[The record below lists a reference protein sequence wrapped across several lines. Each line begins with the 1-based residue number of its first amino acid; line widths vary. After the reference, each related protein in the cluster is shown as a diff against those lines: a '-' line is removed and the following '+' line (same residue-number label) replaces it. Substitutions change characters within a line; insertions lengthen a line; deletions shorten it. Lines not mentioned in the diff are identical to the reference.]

1 MINIESKRGIALDF
15 IVYIIAMEDP
25 ISYHGIHEFFLQN
38 FEVEKPAY
46 IPEIRDIIAKLGV
59 IQPNISIDIKNVI
72 ISETINDLLSLYPK
86 ELSPQKVENTEE
98 LITDYFEYINRF
110 FNINAVIVNDGL
122 VDFSNIGS
130 IDEIYNDE
138 EINNIVSVIKT
149 IIIITT
155 NIVKQLQKHKFEN
168 LPINENEINSAVI
181 SEHFQNYLLLK
192 IISPNIYISYYAS
205 LVFSLQKRAS
215 NFLSRFIR
223 EINGVSESILI
234 NKYSSREKYLDY
246 QINENEKLLFQHS
259 FQTPQLDGSF
269 FTYAESS
276 IISLQS
282 SFISLEESLKNYL
295 NILSASELL
304 RFADLT
310 AVNLYQYLEL
320 NAEHSLYGMKLKYLN
335 LQRYGDKIHLKENKF
350 LENELDIFMKDKS
363 AFVDYLQSKSFDN
376 GTIKI
381 ILNTLSENKYSSNR
395 AKGIEF
401 KNDIYFFRFCYFF
414 YIFDYFYE
422 VEGKKFDTIASFE
435 RITKFNIDNK
445 REVKQ
450 QYLKNFL
457 DIDNPQGKHYPFT
470 FKTTDAFLTNVEYLL
485 GINREKLKSI
495 PE

>member
-1 MINIESKRGIALDF
+1 MIQIDTKRGIALDF
-15 IVYIIAMEDP
+15 IVYVIAMEDP
-25 ISYHGIHEFFLQN
+25 VSYHGIHEFFLQN
-38 FEVEKPAY
+38 FDVEKPAH
-46 IPEIRDIIAKLGV
+46 IPEIRDIKARLDGM
-59 IQPNISIDIKNVI
+59 QPDISIDIKNII

-86 ELSPQKVENTEE
+86 ELSPQKVESSDE
-98 LITDYFEYINRF
+98 LITDYFEYINRYL
-110 FNINAVIVNDGL
+110 NINAVIVNDGT

-138 EINNIVSVIKT
+138 EINKIVSAIKT

-155 NIVKQLQKHKFEN
+155 NIVQQLQKHKSES
-168 LPINENEINSAVI
+168 LPINQNEINSAVI
-181 SEHFQNYLLLK
+181 SEHFQNYLLLR

-215 NFLSRFIR
+215 NFLGRFIR
-223 EINGVSESILI
+223 EVNGISESILV

-246 QINENEKLLFQHS
+246 QINENEKLLFEHS

-269 FTYAESS
+269 FAYTESS

-310 AVNLYQYLEL
+310 GVNLYQYLEL
-320 NAEHSLYGMKLKYLN
+320 NAEHSLYGIKLKYLN
-335 LQRYGDKIHLKENKF
+335 LQRYGDKVHSQENKF
-350 LENELDIFMKDKS
+350 LENELDVFMKEKS
-363 AFVDYLQSKSFDN
+363 VFVDYLQLKSFDN
-376 GTIKI
+376 STIKI
-381 ILNTLSENKYSSNR
+381 ILNALSENKYSSNGV
-395 AKGIEF
+395 KGIEF

-435 RITKFNIDNK
+435 RITKFNMDNK

-450 QYLKNFL
+450 QYLKNFI
-457 DIDNPQGKHYPFT
+457 DIDNPQAKHYPFT
-470 FKTTDAFLTNVEYLL
+470 FKTTDAFLKEFEYSL
-485 GINREKLKSI
+485 GINREKLKPI

>member
-1 MINIESKRGIALDF
+1 MINIESKKGIALDF
-15 IVYIIAMEDP
+15 IVYVIAMEDP
-25 ISYHGIHEFFLQN
+25 VSYHGIHEFFLQN
-38 FEVEKPAY
+38 FEVEKPTH
-46 IPEIRDIIAKLGV
+46 IPEIRDIIARLDV
-59 IQPNISIDIKNVI
+59 IQPDLGIDIKNTI
-72 ISETINDLLSLYPK
+72 ISQTINDLLSLYPK
-86 ELSPQKVENTEE
+86 ELSPQKVESSEE

-110 FNINAVIVNDGL
+110 LNINAVIVNDGT
-122 VDFSNIGS
+122 VDFPNIGS

-138 EINNIVSVIKT
+138 EINNIVNVIKT

-155 NIVKQLQKHKFEN
+155 NIVQQLQKHKSES
-168 LPINENEINSAVI
+168 LPINQNEINSAVI
-181 SEHFQNYLLLK
+181 SEHFQNYLLLR

-205 LVFSLQKRAS
+205 LVLSLEKRAS

-223 EINGVSESILI
+223 EVNGVSESVLI

-246 QINENEKLLFQHS
+246 QINENEKLLFEHS

-269 FTYAESS
+269 FVYTESS

-310 AVNLYQYLEL
+310 GVNLYQYLEL

-335 LQRYGDKIHLKENKF
+335 LQRYGDKVHLQENKF
-350 LENELDIFMKDKS
+350 LENELDIFMKEKS

-381 ILNTLSENKYSSNR
+381 ILNALSENKYSSNGI
-395 AKGIEF
+395 KGVEF

-414 YIFDYFYE
+414 YIFDYFFD

-435 RITKFNIDNK
+435 KITKFNTDNK

-450 QYLKNFL
+450 QYLKNFI
-457 DIDNPQGKHYPFT
+457 DIDNTQGKHYPFT
-470 FKTTDAFLTNVEYLL
+470 FKTTDAFLTEIEYSL
-485 GINREKLKSI
+485 GINREKLKPI
-495 PE
+495 P

>member
-1 MINIESKRGIALDF
+1 MIQIDTKRGIALDF
-15 IVYIIAMEDP
+15 IVYVIAMEDP
-25 ISYHGIHEFFLQN
+25 VSYHNIHEFFLQN
-38 FEVEKPAY
+38 FEVEKPTH
-46 IPEIRDIIAKLGV
+46 IPEIKAIIAKLDV
-59 IQPNISIDIKNVI
+59 IQPDLGIDIKNLI
-72 ISETINDLLSLYPK
+72 ISQTINDLLSFYPK
-86 ELSPQKVENTEE
+86 ELSPQKVESSEE
-98 LITDYFEYINRF
+98 LITDYFEYINRYL
-110 FNINAVIVNDGL
+110 NINAVIVNDGT

-138 EINNIVSVIKT
+138 EINNIVSVVKT
-149 IIIITT
+149 IIIITA
-155 NIVKQLQKHKFEN
+155 NIVQQLQKHIFES

-181 SEHFQNYLLLK
+181 SEHFQNYLLLR

-205 LVFSLQKRAS
+205 LVFSLEKRAS

-223 EINGVSESILI
+223 EVNGVSESVLI

-246 QINENEKLLFQHS
+246 QINENEKLLFEHS

-269 FTYAESS
+269 FSYTESS

-310 AVNLYQYLEL
+310 GVNLYQYLEL

-335 LQRYGDKIHLKENKF
+335 LQRYGDKVHLQENKF
-350 LENELDIFMKDKS
+350 LENDLDILMKEKS
-363 AFVDYLQSKSFDN
+363 VFVDYLQLKSFDN
-376 GTIKI
+376 STIKI
-381 ILNTLSENKYSSNR
+381 ILNALSENKYSSNGV
-395 AKGIEF
+395 KGIEF

-435 RITKFNIDNK
+435 RITKFNINNK

-457 DIDNPQGKHYPFT
+457 DIDNPRGKHYPFT
-470 FKTTDAFLTNVEYLL
+470 FKTTDAFLTEIEYSL
-485 GINREKLKSI
+485 GINRGKLKPI
-495 PE
+495 LE

>member
-1 MINIESKRGIALDF
+1 MIQIDTKRGVALDF
-15 IVYIIAMEDP
+15 IVYIVAMEDP
-25 ISYHGIHEFFLQN
+25 VSYHGIHEFFLQN
-38 FEVEKPAY
+38 FEIEKPTQ
-46 IPEIRDIIAKLGV
+46 IPDIKDIKARLDV
-59 IQPNISIDIKNVI
+59 IQSDISTDIKNII
-72 ISETINDLLSLYPK
+72 ISETINDILSLYPK
-86 ELSPQKVENTEE
+86 ELSPQKVESSEE
-98 LITDYFEYINRF
+98 LITNYFEYINRF

-130 IDEIYNDE
+130 IDGIYNDE

-149 IIIITT
+149 IIIITA
-155 NIVKQLQKHKFEN
+155 NILQQLQKHKFEN

-215 NFLSRFIR
+215 NFLSRFIK
-223 EINGVSESILI
+223 EVNGVSESILI

-246 QINENEKLLFQHS
+246 QINENEKLLFEHS

-269 FTYAESS
+269 FAYTESS

-310 AVNLYQYLEL
+310 GANLYQYLEL

-335 LQRYGDKIHLKENKF
+335 LQRYGDKVHLQENKF
-350 LENELDIFMKDKS
+350 LENELDIFMKEKS
-363 AFVDYLQSKSFDN
+363 AFVNYLQSKSFDN
-376 GTIKI
+376 DTVKI
-381 ILNTLSENKYSSNR
+381 ILNAISENKYSSNGI
-395 AKGIEF
+395 KGVEF

-414 YIFDYFYE
+414 YIFDYFSE

-435 RITKFNIDNK
+435 KITKFNTDNK

-450 QYLKNFL
+450 QYLKNFI
-457 DIDNPQGKHYPFT
+457 DIDNTQGKHYPFT
-470 FKTTDAFLTNVEYLL
+470 FKTTDAFLTEVEYSL
-485 GINREKLKSI
+485 GINREKLKPI
-495 PE
+495 PG

>member
-15 IVYIIAMEDP
+15 IVYIIALEDP

-46 IPEIRDIIAKLGV
+46 IPEIKDIKARLDS
-59 IQPNISIDIKNVI
+59 IQPDINIDTKNII
-72 ISETINDLLSLYPK
+72 ISETINDLLSLYPN
-86 ELSPQKVENTEE
+86 ELSPQKVESSEE

-149 IIIITT
+149 IILITA
-155 NIVKQLQKHKFEN
+155 NIVQQLQKHKFEN
-168 LPINENEINSAVI
+168 LPINESEINSAVI

-223 EINGVSESILI
+223 EVNGVSESILI

-246 QINENEKLLFQHS
+246 QINENEKLLFEHS
-259 FQTPQLDGSF
+259 FKTPQLDGSF

-282 SFISLEESLKNYL
+282 SFISLEESLKNSL
-295 NILSASELL
+295 NILSESELL

-335 LQRYGDKIHLKENKF
+335 LQRYGDKVHLKENKF

-381 ILNTLSENKYSSNR
+381 ILNALSENKYSSN
-395 AKGIEF
+395 GIKEVEF

-414 YIFDYFYE
+414 YIFDYFSE

-435 RITKFNIDNK
+435 KITKFNTDNK

-450 QYLKNFL
+450 QYLKNFI

-470 FKTTDAFLTNVEYLL
+470 FKTTDAFLTEIEYSL
-485 GINREKLKSI
+485 GINRGKLKPI
-495 PE
+495 LG

>member
-1 MINIESKRGIALDF
+1 MIEIDTKRGIALDF
-15 IVYIIAMEDP
+15 IVYVIAMEDP
-25 ISYHGIHEFFLQN
+25 VSNHGIHEFFLQN
-38 FEVEKPAY
+38 FEVEKPAH
-46 IPEIRDIIAKLGV
+46 IPEIRDIKARLDGM
-59 IQPNISIDIKNVI
+59 QPDISIDIKNII
-72 ISETINDLLSLYPK
+72 ISETINDLLSLYPD
-86 ELSPQKVENTEE
+86 ELSPQKIESSDE
-98 LITDYFEYINRF
+98 LITDYFEYINRYL
-110 FNINAVIVNDGL
+110 NINAIIVNDGT

-138 EINNIVSVIKT
+138 EINNIVSVVKT
-149 IIIITT
+149 IIIITA
-155 NIVKQLQKHKFEN
+155 NIVQQLQKHTFES

-205 LVFSLQKRAS
+205 LIFSLQKRAS

-223 EINGVSESILI
+223 EVNGVSESILI

-246 QINENEKLLFQHS
+246 QINENEKLLFEHS

-269 FTYAESS
+269 FTYTESS
-276 IISLQS
+276 IILLQS
-282 SFISLEESLKNYL
+282 TLISLEESLRNYL
-295 NILSASELL
+295 SILNASELL

-335 LQRYGDKIHLKENKF
+335 LQRYGEKVHSQESNF
-350 LENELDIFMKDKS
+350 LENDLDIFMKEKS

-376 GTIKI
+376 DAVKI
-381 ILNTLSENKYSSNR
+381 ILNALSENKYSSNGI
-395 AKGIEF
+395 KGVEF

-414 YIFDYFYE
+414 YIFDYFSE

-435 RITKFNIDNK
+435 KITKFNTDNK

-450 QYLKNFL
+450 QYLKNFI
-457 DIDNPQGKHYPFT
+457 DIDNTQGKHYPFT
-470 FKTTDAFLTNVEYLL
+470 FKTTDAFLKEVEYSL
-485 GINREKLKSI
+485 GINREKLKPI

>member
-15 IVYIIAMEDP
+15 IVYVIAMEDP
-25 ISYHGIHEFFLQN
+25 VSYHGIHEFFLQN
-38 FEVEKPAY
+38 FKIDKPTY
-46 IPEIRDIIAKLGV
+46 IPDIGDIKARLDNIEGDLIIEVKNIIIAEI
-59 IQPNISIDIKNVI
+59 IQ
-72 ISETINDLLSLYPK
+72 DLASYYPK
-86 ELSPQKVENTEE
+86 ELSPQKVESSDE

-110 FNINAVIVNDGL
+110 VNINAVIVNDGTI
-122 VDFSNIGS
+122 DFPNIGS

-138 EINNIVSVIKT
+138 EINSIVSVIKT

-155 NIVKQLQKHKFEN
+155 NIVQQLQKHKSES
-168 LPINENEINSAVI
+168 LTINQNEINSAVI

-223 EINGVSESILI
+223 EVSGVSESILI

-246 QINENEKLLFQHS
+246 QINENEKLLFEHS

-269 FTYAESS
+269 FTNTESS

-304 RFADLT
+304 RFADFT
-310 AVNLYQYLEL
+310 GVNLYQYLEL

-335 LQRYGDKIHLKENKF
+335 LQRYGEKVHSQESKF
-350 LENELDIFMKDKS
+350 LENELDVFMKEKS

-376 GTIKI
+376 DAVKI
-381 ILNTLSENKYSSNR
+381 ILNALSENKYSSNGI
-395 AKGIEF
+395 KGVEF

-414 YIFDYFYE
+414 YIFDYFSE

-435 RITKFNIDNK
+435 KITKFNTDNK

-450 QYLKNFL
+450 QYLKNFI
-457 DIDNPQGKHYPFT
+457 DIDNTQGKHYPFT
-470 FKTTDAFLTNVEYLL
+470 FKTTNAFLTEVEYSL
-485 GINREKLKSI
+485 GINREKLKPI
-495 PE
+495 PG